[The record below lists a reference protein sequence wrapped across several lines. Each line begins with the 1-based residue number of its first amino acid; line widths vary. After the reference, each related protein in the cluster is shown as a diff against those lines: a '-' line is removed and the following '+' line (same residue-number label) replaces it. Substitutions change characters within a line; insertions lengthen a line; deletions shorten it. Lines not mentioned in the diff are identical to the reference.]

1 VIADFDVR
9 HRRDRT
15 RVNIRAL
22 KEPDVNPKV
31 ATHLMFSGN
40 ASAAMELYG
49 SVFPGF
55 RVERIER
62 YRAGEPGPEGTVK
75 RADAT
80 LHGHAL
86 IFIDSPVKHAFSFT
100 PAVSLFVDCTT
111 RDELES
117 AFSTLSSGGQVLMPL
132 DNYGFST
139 RFGWCADRFGV
150 SWQLNF
156 Q

>member
-1 VIADFDVR
+1 MASL
-9 HRRDRT
+9 
-15 RVNIRAL
+15 N
-22 KEPDVNPKV
+22 KV

-49 SVFPGF
+49 SVFPEF

-62 YRAGEPGPEGTVK
+62 YRAGEPGPEATVK
-75 RADAT
+75 RADAS

-86 IFIDSPVKHAFSFT
+86 IFIDSPVTHAFTFT
-100 PAVSLFVDCTT
+100 PAVSLFVDFET

-117 AFSTLSSGGQVLMPL
+117 AFSTLSSSGQVFMPL
-132 DNYGFST
+132 GDYGFSK

-150 SWQLNF
+150 SWQLNLP
-156 Q
+156 

>member
-1 VIADFDVR
+1 M
-9 HRRDRT
+9 
-15 RVNIRAL
+15 
-22 KEPDVNPKV
+22 NPKV

-40 ASAAMELYG
+40 ASPAMELYG
-49 SVFPGF
+49 SVFPEF
-55 RVERIER
+55 RVEHIER

-80 LHGHAL
+80 LYGHAL
-86 IFIDSPVKHAFSFT
+86 IFIDSPVRHAFTFT
-100 PAVSLFVDCTT
+100 PATSLFVNFET

-117 AFSTLSSGGQVLMPL
+117 AFSTLSSDGQVLMPL
-132 DNYGFST
+132 NNYGFSK

-150 SWQLNF
+150 SWQLNL

>member
-1 VIADFDVR
+1 M
-9 HRRDRT
+9 
-15 RVNIRAL
+15 
-22 KEPDVNPKV
+22 NPKV
-31 ATHLMFSGN
+31 ATHLMFQGN

-49 SVFPGF
+49 SVFPEF
-55 RVERIER
+55 RVHRIER
-62 YRAGEPGPEGTVK
+62 YGAGEPGPEGTVK

-80 LHGHAL
+80 LGDHAL

-100 PAVSLFVDCTT
+100 PAVSLFVEFNT

-117 AFSTLSSGGQVLMPL
+117 AFATLSSGGHVFMPL
-132 DNYGFST
+132 GDYGFSK